1 MDKLIITKVKK
12 KQSSTAWKP
21 LMVPPETYERI
32 NSLAEEVNMVKGEL
46 VTQMILYA
54 IDHMEIREEDQA

>member
-32 NSLAEEVNMVKGEL
+32 NNLAEEVNMVKGDL
-46 VTQMILYA
+46 VTRMIDYA
-54 IDHMEIREEDQA
+54 LDHLEDSHEEP

>member
-21 LMVPPETYERI
+21 LMVPPETYERV
-32 NSLAEEVNMVKGEL
+32 NNLAEEVNMVKGDL

-54 IDHMEIREEDQA
+54 IDHMEIREEQG